1 MISTRSYYFE
11 IFASILFLLLPVAMI
26 TGPFF
31 PDLII
36 SILAIYFFFIFFKN
50 KVLFQNYFFILF
62 ITFYILIL
70 ISTFFSQ
77 NFFISIETSLPY
89 LRFGLFVLT
98 SSYLV
103 NKFPKIKFYF
113 LNILV
118 CCFLILILDGFYQF
132 FNGRN
137 ILGYAYKNGRIA
149 SFFAD
154 HLILGS
160 YMARTLPIG
169 IAIFFLMYEKI
180 KFKYFYILV
189 FLLSF
194 SLIIISGERTSL
206 AIFSMFLMALILF
219 CNMKKLIKF
228 SIFLLF
234 VLILSLFI
242 YFSGDVKSRIVFE
255 TLGEIK
261 GANDSFFSDVTKDKV
276 VKNNNQEFINMQN
289 KKINNQL
296 FFLSTAHESAW
307 RISLKMFDS
316 SKLTGIGPKMFRY
329 KCNNDIY
336 VVHVRGCTTHPHNI
350 YAQMLAEVGF
360 FGFLFLLILFFFSL
374 SICFLNNFFSKKKF
388 LNNFQVVLICSYIA
402 ILFPLFPSGNFF
414 NNWLSVSMY
423 LPLTFLVSS
432 IYE

>member
-1 MISTRSYYFE
+1 MISTRFYYFE

-50 KVLFQNYFFILF
+50 KVLFKNYFFILF
-62 ITFYILIL
+62 IVFYILIL
-70 ISTFFSQ
+70 IATFFSQ

-98 SSYLV
+98 SSYLI
-103 NKFPKIKFYF
+103 NKFPKVKFYF

-132 FNGRN
+132 FNGKN
-137 ILGYAYKNGRIA
+137 ILGYASHRVRIA
-149 SFFAD
+149 SFFGD

-180 KFKYFYILV
+180 KFKYFYMLV

-206 AIFSMFLMALILF
+206 AISSIFFLVLILF

-234 VLILSLFI
+234 VLILCSFI
-242 YFSGDVKSRIVFE
+242 NFSERVKSRLMFDTFI
-255 TLGEIK
+255 EIT
-261 GANDSFFSDVTKDKV
+261 GVNDSYIGEVTKNKT
-276 VKNNNQEFINMQN
+276 QELTNMQT

-336 VVHVRGCTTHPHNI
+336 AVYERGCSTHPHNI
-350 YAQMLAEVGF
+350 YAQMLAEVGI
-360 FGFLFLLILFFFSL
+360 FGFLFLLFLFFFSVFV
-374 SICFLNNFFSKKKF
+374 CFFNHFFSKKKF
-388 LNNFQVVLICSYIA
+388 LNNFQITLICSYIA

-432 IYE
+432 SYE